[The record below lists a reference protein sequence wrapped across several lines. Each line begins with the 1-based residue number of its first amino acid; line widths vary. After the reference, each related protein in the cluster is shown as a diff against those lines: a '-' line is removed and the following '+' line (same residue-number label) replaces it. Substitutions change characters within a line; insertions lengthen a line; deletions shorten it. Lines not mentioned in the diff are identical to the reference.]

1 MPGRGCDVMNG
12 SPGAVVGKPKS
23 LCVGGLAGGAAGV
36 GAGVSSVS

>member
-12 SPGAVVGKPKS
+12 SPGAVVGKPNS